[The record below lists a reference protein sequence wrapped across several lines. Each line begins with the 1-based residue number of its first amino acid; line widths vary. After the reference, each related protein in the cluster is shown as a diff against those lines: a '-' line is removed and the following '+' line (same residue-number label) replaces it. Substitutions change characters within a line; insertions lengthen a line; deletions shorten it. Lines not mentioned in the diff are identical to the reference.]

1 MVNKMTLPCLLLI
14 ADNFSD
20 PDVAT
25 RVRSA
30 VKEGVRWVQLRDHMA
45 SPDKFDAAAIGMVR
59 DLIGINRHVL
69 ITINSRIMVAE
80 EHKMHFHTGMHGP
93 SLFEAKLV
101 LGAYAPVGV
110 SVHNGKELSS
120 AVRGGAQYIIF
131 SPIFETET
139 HPGVPG
145 VGTEVLKKVC
155 LHAKTMPVMA
165 MGGITPENVKR
176 CLHVGAHGVAVNS
189 SILKAANMLAAIKAY
204 SKEIPGL

>member
-1 MVNKMTLPCLLLI
+1 MTLPRLLLI

-20 PDVAT
+20 LTVAAK
-25 RVRSA
+25 VKSA

-45 SPDKFDAAAIGMVR
+45 TADRYDVNAMRMVR
-59 DLIGINRHVL
+59 DLIEINRNVL
-69 ITINSRIMVAE
+69 ITVNSRITFAE
-80 EHKMHFHTGMHGP
+80 EHKMHFHTGLHGP
-93 SLFEAKLV
+93 SLFEAKMV
-101 LGAYAPVGV
+101 LGSSAPIGV
-110 SVHNGKELSS
+110 SVHNGKELAT
-120 AVRGGAQYIIF
+120 AVNGGAQYIIF

-139 HPGVPG
+139 HPGAPG